1 MKTFKGGKHVPDF
14 KSLTAEAPIEQMLV
28 VPDYYYSLS
37 QHIGAPAQ
45 PVVQVG
51 DVVKAGQLI
60 AQAGGFVSAN
70 VYSSVA
76 GEVVE
81 ICDRPNAQ
89 GTVSK
94 CIHIHTAEKQE
105 VETLPKMKEVNK
117 QTILE
122 RIALAGIVGMGG
134 AGFPTH
140 VKLQPKDPVDTLIIN
155 AAECEP
161 YLNCDNR
168 LLIEKTEEVVK
179 GAMLMAEGLGV
190 NQIIFGIE
198 DNKPQAIQ
206 CLQQH
211 ANQAIK
217 VEVLKT
223 KYPQGAEKQ
232 LIYACTKRVV
242 ACGALPASVG
252 VVVQN
257 VATAVAVYDAVYQ
270 NKALYSRIVTV
281 TGDAVVT
288 PKNLEVKIGTPVSAI
303 IDYCNGTTDKVAK
316 VISGGPMMGFALT
329 DLSVATTKTD
339 SGLLCLSKDSCD
351 CSEPTAC
358 INCGR
363 CVDVCPMKLEPVYIE
378 LYSNHG
384 DLEGAK
390 KYGALNCMECGACS
404 YMCPAKRPLVQSI
417 RLAKAKIRAEKAK
430 ENK

>member
-14 KSLTAEAPIEQMLV
+14 KSLTENAPIEQMLV
-28 VPDYYYSLS
+28 VPDYYFSLS
-37 QHIGAPAQ
+37 QHIGAPAT
-45 PVVQVG
+45 PVVNVG
-51 DVVKAGQLI
+51 DQVKAGQLI
-60 AQAGGFVSAN
+60 AQASGFVSAN
-70 VYSSVA
+70 VYSSIA

-89 GTVSK
+89 GTLSK
-94 CIHIHTAEKQE
+94 CIHVHTAEKQE
-105 VETLPKMKEVNK
+105 VETLPTMKEVNK

-134 AGFPTH
+134 AGFPTA
-140 VKLQPKDPVDTLIIN
+140 VKLQPRDSVDTLLIN

-179 GAMLMAEGLGV
+179 GAMLMAEALGV

-198 DNKPQAIQ
+198 ANKPEAIE
-206 CLQQH
+206 CLKKH
-211 ANQAIK
+211 ENQAIR
-217 VEVLKT
+217 VDVLKT

-257 VATAVAVYDAVYQ
+257 VSTAVAVYDAVYL
-270 NKALYSRIVTV
+270 KKPLYSRIVTV
-281 TGDAVVT
+281 TCDAEVT
-288 PKNLEVKIGTPVSAI
+288 HKNREVKIGTPVSAI
-303 IDYCNGTTDKVAK
+303 IDYCNGTTEDVAK
-316 VISGGPMMGFALT
+316 IISGGPMMGFAFA

-339 SGLLCLSKDSCD
+339 SGLLCLTKKSCD
-351 CSEPTAC
+351 CSQPSNC
-358 INCGR
+358 INCAR
-363 CVDVCPMKLEPVYIE
+363 CVDICPMKLEPVYIE
-378 LYSNHG
+378 LYSNAG
-384 DLEGAK
+384 DLESAQ
-390 KYGALNCMECGACS
+390 KYGALNCIECGACA
-404 YMCPAKRPLVQSI
+404 YVCPAKRPLVQSI
-417 RLAKAKIRAEKAK
+417 RLTKAKIRAEKAK